1 MSSPL
6 TSLSR
11 EILRDD
17 TTRSLAAKAI
27 KERVDWTFGYSKYD
41 VEEISG
47 ELRDRLHCMEYLG
60 VAVWAILESDSQSEI
75 SKASLAHGYLGIL
88 PLYVEGRLTK
98 DVYDRWGEM
107 EPTCVVEAADFL
119 QERHLFDWKDD
130 KVLECVLRFAPR
142 SSVRAKRAFLSSV
155 IGRLNGDKR
164 LLHRFTTDVL
174 APQDE
179 VYREMEAL
187 TGGKRDPYGLDGIP
201 ESGRKLLVNL
211 QPLLDADRAKSSFGP
226 LADLVA
232 LTDRDL
238 VEFFLGVGGLFFL
251 LSGRMNRV
259 VLFRDLAEGMLAKRR
274 IRPID
279 LLVKLDRRTDRD
291 KFFYDDEAKTRGI
304 YSGSRRAAMRWM
316 SLPGSSRS
324 SLPTRWRRTRGSNS
338 FGSSTGRPPTR
349 ASWREP

>member
-1 MSSPL
+1 M
-6 TSLSR
+6 R
-11 EILRDD
+11 
-17 TTRSLAAKAI
+17 A
-27 KERVDWTFGYSKYD
+27 Y
-41 VEEISG
+41 
-47 ELRDRLHCMEYLG
+47 
-60 VAVWAILESDSQSEI
+60 SQSET
-75 SKASLAHGYLGIL
+75 SKASLARGYLGIL

-130 KVLECVLRFAPR
+130 KVLECVLRFASR

-155 IGRLNGDKR
+155 IGRLNVDKR
-164 LLHRFTTDVL
+164 FLHRFMTDVL
-174 APQDE
+174 TPQDE

-187 TGGKRDPYGLDGIP
+187 TGRKRDPYGLDGIP

-211 QPLLDADRAKSSFGP
+211 QPLLDADRAESSFGP
-226 LADLVA
+226 LADLAA

-238 VEFFLGVGGLFFL
+238 VDFFLGVGGLFFL

-304 YSGSRRAAMRWM
+304 LQLVQTSGDAMDEFAKIIEKFLAYKMETDTRFQFLRFVYGQTADTRILERAMSFKSRKIRDWASKEM
-316 SLPGSSRS
+316 SKLPSR
-324 SLPTRWRRTRGSNS
+324 
-338 FGSSTGRPPTR
+338 
-349 ASWREP
+349 